1 MGIARGLA
9 HLHLEIVSTQ
19 GKPAIAHRDLKSK
32 NVLVK
37 SNFVCAIGDLGLAV
51 RYDQATNHLDIPQNG
66 KVGTKRYIFGPF
78 LSGFKPGRFFVRFF
92 INSGAVMRAKRLG
105 IHRK

>member
-1 MGIARGLA
+1 MAMGIARGLA

-51 RYDQATNHLDIPQNG
+51 RYDQATNYLDIPQNG
-66 KVGTKRYIFGPF
+66 KVGTKRYN
-78 LSGFKPGRFFVRFF
+78 LY
-92 INSGAVMRAKRLG
+92 
-105 IHRK
+105 

>member
-1 MGIARGLA
+1 MGFFFADGRVALRMAMGIARGLA

-66 KVGTKRYIFGPF
+66 KVGTKRYTFGPF
-78 LSGFKPGRFFVRFF
+78 LSGFKRRWCGTNAIFV
-92 INSGAVMRAKRLG
+92 
-105 IHRK
+105 

>member
-66 KVGTKRYIFGPF
+66 KVGTKRYIFGLYRG
-78 LSGFKPGRFFVRFF
+78 LSGVGVALMQSFCKIPGTWRPRFWMTR
-92 INSGAVMRAKRLG
+92 
-105 IHRK
+105 